1 MKNELESLIE
11 EIKEI
16 LKEIRKDQINE
27 INLSDQRHKLYMKNL
42 SKLEEYN
49 KILDM
54 TNQVFEKRLLSIE
67 KSLERMKNNKTWKK
81 RKLLTLL
88 YFYTKENRKKAKNN
102 KLK

>member
-27 INLSDQRHKLYMKNL
+27 INISDQRHKLYMKNL

-67 KSLERMKNNKTWKK
+67 KSLERMKNNKT
-81 RKLLTLL
+81 
-88 YFYTKENRKKAKNN
+88 
-102 KLK
+102 

>member
-42 SKLEEYN
+42 SKLQEYN

-67 KSLERMKNNKTWKK
+67 KSLERMKNNKT
-81 RKLLTLL
+81 
-88 YFYTKENRKKAKNN
+88 
-102 KLK
+102 